1 MGLGKLSESILTVVT
16 HGDKSRGGGGLRK
29 KKGATRTDVIP
40 GMVKTW
46 KRGDAASVWAIHN
59 IIVPH
64 IRLLLE
70 VLFEGETGG

>member
-16 HGDKSRGGGGLRK
+16 HVDKSRGGGGLRK
-29 KKGATRTDVIP
+29 KRAMRTDVIP

-46 KRGDAASVWAIHN
+46 KRGDAVSVWVIHN